1 MPVTIIACTANAYIC
16 AGQRASTRDR
26 GPAAKKLEFS
36 VKQFH
41 DAAKEGDKD
50 RVSLLLELKGANVK
64 VRQVN
69 YGVLTRGRGGYGL
82 PATCRGTT
90 KHHQCRLSRSR
101 PTLITMKVDAR
112 GSDD

>member
-1 MPVTIIACTANAYIC
+1 MVYWLIARYNYCLHRKRLHLD

-69 YGVLTRGRGGYGL
+69 YICHVN
-82 PATCRGTT
+82 
-90 KHHQCRLSRSR
+90 SR
-101 PTLITMKVDAR
+101 PWWIRTPRHVP
-112 GSDD
+112 GDDEAPPVPSLEVAPHFNNNES